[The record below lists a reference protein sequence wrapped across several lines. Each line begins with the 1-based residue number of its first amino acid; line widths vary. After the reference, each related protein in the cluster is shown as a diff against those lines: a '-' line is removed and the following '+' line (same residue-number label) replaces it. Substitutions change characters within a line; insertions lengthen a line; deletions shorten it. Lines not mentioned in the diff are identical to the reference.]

1 MHRTVM
7 KYIYRLVYIIMPAA
21 IVMAFLYAPP
31 AEGLGESSRLLYVH
45 VPLAWVSVLAF
56 SVSGI
61 LSLLFLFTGNGERT
75 ERVHAARNS
84 AAIGL
89 LFTVLATFSG
99 SVWSKLSW
107 GAYWNWD
114 PRQTS
119 IIVLML
125 VYIAYFSLE
134 SALRENSSRP
144 RIVSAYLVFAM
155 VTVPFFVFVVPRMF
169 PSLHPDP
176 IINPD
181 RQVHLESAMKISLM
195 TAIAAFTLLYGYI
208 LDLANRVSAIKEQ
221 QKGHLL

>member
-1 MHRTVM
+1 
-7 KYIYRLVYIIMPAA
+7 MPAA